1 MNKCKMGY
9 TINEDGTI
17 PQRCH
22 VDWDDGFY
30 PAVCNECQFY
40 NSEYEE
46 ITMEDYK
53 PTIGAVEYYK
63 NKACE
68 LVKGNCDKCE
78 AAYEYCGKKWCC
90 FDTTTRF
97 IKYANEYNI

>member
-1 MNKCKMGY
+1 MNKCKIGY

-30 PAVCNECQFY
+30 PAVCKECQFY

-46 ITMEDYK
+46 IIMED
-53 PTIGAVEYYK
+53 
-63 NKACE
+63 
-68 LVKGNCDKCE
+68 
-78 AAYEYCGKKWCC
+78 
-90 FDTTTRF
+90 
-97 IKYANEYNI
+97 